1 MLKRSHIVCT
11 CTTKRG
17 TTYNRTNTTFNE
29 AARQFRERQ
38 LIEEKNHEMAVI
50 DEQFRGLEDWT
61 LKNVQTNRR
70 QIGNGAYGS
79 VEEVEMDGVVC
90 VAKRIHSILVYS
102 NDEGVKRTRERFVQE
117 CIIMSK
123 LRHPHIVQFLGVFFP
138 SPEDQRR
145 ERSFS
150 ISSLSG
156 SYSHSQ
162 LGGGGVGGPQSPP
175 PINPTGLPWLIMEYL
190 PYTLDHVLEK
200 RPNIPMHVKVSLLLD
215 ITKGLLY
222 LHNKEIYHRD
232 LTARN
237 VLITS
242 SMVAKI
248 ADFGVARMFKTTVSN
263 MAGAL
268 TTLPGNQLYMPPE
281 ADQERSGGT
290 ALYGNTIDIFS
301 FGVIVLFTIT
311 QIFPCNL
318 LPSTYPDPDRP
329 GAVRGRTEVERREKY
344 FEIAEGSSKTDENQR
359 LIKLSQ
365 HCLQND
371 PGSRPKALVV
381 LEELTYFE
389 KSLANRRMNGSTEI
403 WKKDKLQLVELLD
416 EKQKSVSGSGEGGG
430 EREREKTVTFSGGGT
445 YTAT

>member
-1 MLKRSHIVCT
+1 MCT
-11 CTTKRG
+11 CTTKPGHHLQAHQHYIQRSC
-17 TTYNRTNTTFNE
+17 TPNFN
-29 AARQFRERQ
+29 RERQ
-38 LIEEKNHEMAVI
+38 SIEEEKNHEMAVI

-162 LGGGGVGGPQSPP
+162 LGGGGGGGVGGPLSPP

-311 QIFPCNL
+311 QMFPCNL

-329 GAVRGRTEVERREKY
+329 GAVRGRTEVERRGKY
-344 FEIAEGSSKTDENQR
+344 FEIAEGNSKTDENQR

-371 PGSRPKALVV
+371 PGSRPKAEVV

-389 KSLANRRMNGSTEI
+389 KTLANRRLNGSTEI

-416 EKQKSVSGSGEGGG
+416 EKQKSVSDSGEGGG
-430 EREREKTVTFSGGGT
+430 GGGRERERD
-445 YTAT
+445 

>member
-1 MLKRSHIVCT
+1 
-11 CTTKRG
+11 
-17 TTYNRTNTTFNE
+17 
-29 AARQFRERQ
+29 
-38 LIEEKNHEMAVI
+38 MAVI
-50 DEQFRGLEDWT
+50 GEQFRGLEDWT

-90 VAKRIHSILVYS
+90 VAKRIHAILQYS
-102 NDEGVKRTRERFVQE
+102 NDPEGVKRTRERFVQE

-138 SPEDQRR
+138 SAEDQRR

-156 SYSHSQ
+156 SYSQ
-162 LGGGGVGGPQSPP
+162 LGGGGGPQSPP

-190 PYTLDHVLEK
+190 PYTLDHILEK
-200 RPNIPMHVKVSLLLD
+200 RPNIPIHVKVSFLLD

-242 SMVAKI
+242 SMTAKI
-248 ADFGVARMFKTTVSN
+248 ADFGVARMFKTSVSN

-268 TTLPGNQLYMPPE
+268 TTLPGNNLYMPPE
-281 ADQERSGGT
+281 ADQERSGVPP
-290 ALYGNTIDIFS
+290 LYGNTIDIFS

-311 QIFPCNL
+311 QMFPCSL
-318 LPSTYPDPDRP
+318 LSSTYPDPDRP
-329 GAVRGRTEVERREKY
+329 GGVRGRTEVERREKY
-344 FEIAEGSSKTDENQR
+344 FEIAEGSSKIDENQR
-359 LIKLSQ
+359 LIKMSQ

-371 PGSRPKALVV
+371 PRSRPKAEVV
-381 LEELTYFE
+381 LEELTYLE
-389 KSLANRRMNGSTEI
+389 KRLTNRRLNGSTEI

-416 EKQKSVSGSGEGGG
+416 EKQKSVSSDRVGGR
-430 EREREKTVTFSGGGT
+430 ERERESERQRKWVCIQTQFIAICIRFRSIYSIQGGEKCLVCT
-445 YTAT
+445 CTCTCSPNTIRSLA

>member
-1 MLKRSHIVCT
+1 MAMID
-11 CTTKRG
+11 
-17 TTYNRTNTTFNE
+17 
-29 AARQFRERQ
+29 QFKD
-38 LIEEKNHEMAVI
+38 LEEYS
-50 DEQFRGLEDWT
+50 

-90 VAKRIHSILVYS
+90 VAKRIHPVLVYS

-117 CIIMSK
+117 CIIMSQ

-138 SPEDQRR
+138 SAEDQRR

-156 SYSHSQ
+156 SYNQ
-162 LGGGGVGGPQSPP
+162 LSGPQSPP

-190 PYTLDHVLEK
+190 PYTLDHILEK
-200 RPNIPMHVKVSLLLD
+200 RPNIPIHVKVTLLVG
-215 ITKGLLY
+215 IAKGLLY
-222 LHNKEIYHRD
+222 LHNKGIYHRD

-248 ADFGVARMFKTTVSN
+248 ADFGVARMFKTSIN
-263 MAGAL
+263 SMAGAL
-268 TTLPGNQLYMPPE
+268 TTLPGNNLYMPPE

-311 QIFPCNL
+311 QTFPCSL
-318 LPSTYPDPDRP
+318 LQSTYPDPDRP
-329 GAVRGRTEVERREKY
+329 GMVLGRTEVERRTKY
-344 FEIAEGSSKTDENQR
+344 FDIAEGGSKTDEDRR
-359 LIKLSQ
+359 LIKMSQ

-371 PGSRPKALVV
+371 PSSRPKAEVI
-381 LEELTYFE
+381 LEELTYLE
-389 KSLANRRMNGSTEI
+389 KSLANRRLNGSAEI
-403 WKKDKLQLVELLD
+403 WKKDKLQLVELLE
-416 EKQKSVSGSGEGGG
+416 EKQKEFDEQRQQRFNSVSGGG
-430 EREREKTVTFSGGGT
+430 ERERETMNCTVQGLEILSRNSWCVQV
-445 YTAT
+445 YTHEYCMAGNFRGC